1 MTHVL
6 AWLLIIYG
14 NATLWLLLGLS
25 RRYPRSD
32 KLPPVSLVICLRNE
46 EHNLPVLF
54 QALNNIDYPQDR
66 LEIIL
71 VNDQS
76 TDGTVALIGE
86 YQQSSKHK
94 IIVETLSADVPGFPG
109 KMGAMIRGMSSAT
122 GDIIALTDAN
132 TSPKPDWIRQLV
144 SHFDND
150 VGIVGG
156 PIRISGKTAWS
167 RIQALD
173 WAYLFAAGAGTAGWN
188 IPQSVFGKNVA
199 IRASTYREI
208 GTLEATPFSVTEDLA
223 LLSAIRD
230 RTQWKIRLPM
240 EESIT
245 LDTAPTHD
253 LKTLWHQRRRWMIG
267 GVKIPAL
274 GRLLILIMLLLS
286 VAILVSLFINP
297 MWALGLF
304 VIQCLLDLPLAASAL
319 GRIGRFNWLIY
330 WPLYRAVFI
339 VLLITLAASL
349 LFYRSVHWKGHV
361 HR

>member
-1 MTHVL
+1 MTHIL

-14 NATLWLLLGLS
+14 IATLWLLLGLS

-32 KLPPVSLVICLRNE
+32 KLPSVSLVICLRNE

-54 QALNNIDYPQDR
+54 QALNTIDYPEDR

-76 TDGTVALIGE
+76 TDGTAKLIDE
-86 YQQSSKHK
+86 YQQSSRHK
-94 IIVETLSADVPGFPG
+94 IILETLIANVPGFPG
-109 KMGAMIRGMSSAT
+109 KMGAMIRGMDRAT

-132 TSPKPDWIRQLV
+132 TNPRPDWIRQLV

-156 PIRISGKTAWS
+156 PIRITGKSIWS
-167 RIQALD
+167 RLQALD
-173 WAYLFAAGAGTAGWN
+173 WAYLFAAGAGTAGWGTA
-188 IPQSVFGKNVA
+188 QSIFGKNVA
-199 IRASTYREI
+199 IRASAYQEI
-208 GTLEATPFSVTEDLA
+208 GTLKAIPFSVTEDLT

-230 RTQWKIRLPM
+230 RTKWKIRLPM
-240 EESIT
+240 EESVT
-245 LDTAPTHD
+245 LDAAPTPS

-267 GVKIPAL
+267 GAKVSAV

-319 GRIGRFNWLIY
+319 GCIGRFNWLIY

-339 VLLITLAASL
+339 AILIPLAASL